1 MIPENLKYSKD
12 HEWIKTDGKVATI
25 GITYHAQDQL
35 GDVVFVELPQ
45 VGATLKATQDFG
57 VVESVKNVSTL
68 YSPVS
73 GKVVEVNG
81 TLGDTPEKVNASPYE
96 EAWMIKVELDNP
108 GEVNNL
114 LDAKQYGELIK
125 K

>member
-12 HEWIKTDGKVATI
+12 HEWVKAAGKIATV
-25 GITYHAQDQL
+25 GITHHAQDQL

-45 VGATLKATQDFG
+45 VGAELKAAQDFG
-57 VVESVKNVSTL
+57 VVESVKTVSTL

-73 GKVVEVNG
+73 GKVTEVNSA
-81 TLGDTPEKVNASPYE
+81 LADTPEKVNASPYD
-96 EAWMIKVELDNP
+96 EAWMIKVELADP